1 MVRNFK
7 IKRYESLDEIL
18 LASTGDETL
27 TLESLCKD
35 YTMEGVTE
43 DGDEMN
49 LTMEQTREYIEE
61 QGIWGFVDE
70 KNTIHVWIKDQNV
83 RPVEIIGFFAHE
95 IGHKVGKPHKDEY
108 REELR
113 ADLYREV
120 AELAFLMAEEIYPNK
135 EEESHEST
143 I

>member
-1 MVRNFK
+1 MNRELK
-7 IKRYESLDEIL
+7 LKRYKSLDEIL
-18 LASTGDETL
+18 LASIGDETL
-27 TLESLCKD
+27 TLETLGEC
-35 YTMEGVTE
+35 TMGGVTE
-43 DGDEMN
+43 DGDEMD
-49 LTMEQTREYIEE
+49 LTMEQTRECIEE

-135 EEESHEST
+135 EEEGHEST
-143 I
+143 L